1 MTQEERAAQR
11 EQEMQALIDEERA
24 VEEAQ
29 LKEQEQ
35 AKLEYEEWMGLDE
48 ETISLIKSK
57 LAETKQYMID
67 NIQKKKTEF
76 EEKAANS
83 KVFKNK
89 KKK

>member
-1 MTQEERAAQR
+1 
-11 EQEMQALIDEERA
+11 
-24 VEEAQ
+24 

-67 NIQKKKTEF
+67 NI
-76 EEKAANS
+76 
-83 KVFKNK
+83 
-89 KKK
+89 